1 LLTYRDD
8 VDLNK
13 KLAVW
18 ERFYTFGRPH
28 GARGGKTPY
37 EAVREKLS

>member
-1 LLTYRDD
+1 LLSYRDD

-18 ERFYTFGRPH
+18 ERFYKGRWFESSRPD
-28 GARGGKTPY
+28 Y
-37 EAVREKLS
+37 S